1 MTEGADDGLT
11 ERAQLLLKALI
22 ENYIRDGQ
30 PVGSRTLSRDSGLS
44 LSSATIRNVMADL
57 EDLGYVA
64 SPHTS
69 AGRIPTDKGY
79 RFFVDTLLKLKP
91 LRHEEIEEIERRLGS
106 DAANGRSLVQTVSQM
121 LSNVTHMAGLVTL
134 PNPNYVALSQIEF
147 IALSENR
154 ALAIMVMSN
163 REVQNRVVQLDRYY
177 STEELRRAAN
187 YLNEAFAGRSLP
199 DVRAQLLGQLQ
210 ETRQHMNQLMQDAI
224 QMAQKVLDAEP
235 EGRVEYVIAGE
246 TNLMGFAELSNVDR
260 LRRLFEAFNEK
271 HDILR
276 LLDSCLRAD
285 GIQIFIGQ
293 ESGYRILDDI
303 SVVTAPYMLDNRVVG
318 VLGIIWPTRMAYE
331 RVIHIVDVTAKL
343 LGSALNARK

>member
-1 MTEGADDGLT
+1 
-11 ERAQLLLKALI
+11 
-22 ENYIRDGQ
+22 
-30 PVGSRTLSRDSGLS
+30 
-44 LSSATIRNVMADL
+44 MADL
-57 EDLGYVA
+57 EDLGLVA

-69 AGRIPTDKGY
+69 AGRVPTDKGY
-79 RFFVDTLLKLKP
+79 RLFVDTLLKLKP
-91 LRHEEIEEIERRLGS
+91 LQHEEIEDIARRLGS
-106 DAANGRSLVQTVSQM
+106 ETASGRSLVQSVSQM

-134 PNPNYVALSQIEF
+134 PNPHYISLSQIEF

-163 REVQNRVVQLDRYY
+163 REVENRVVQLERYY
-177 STEELRRAAN
+177 SPEELRRAAN
-187 YLNEAFAGRSLP
+187 YLNEAFSGRSLP
-199 DVRAQLLGQLQ
+199 DVRSLLLRQLQ
-210 ETRQHMNQLMQDAI
+210 ETREHMDQLMKDAI
-224 QMAQKVLDAEP
+224 QMAQKVFDTQSE
-235 EGRVEYVIAGE
+235 ERMEYVIAGE

-276 LLDSCLRAD
+276 LLDNCLRAE

-303 SVVTAPYMLDNRVVG
+303 SVVTAPYMLDNKVVG
-318 VLGIIWPTRMAYE
+318 VLGIIGPTRMAYE
-331 RVIHIVDVTAKL
+331 RVIPIVDITAKL